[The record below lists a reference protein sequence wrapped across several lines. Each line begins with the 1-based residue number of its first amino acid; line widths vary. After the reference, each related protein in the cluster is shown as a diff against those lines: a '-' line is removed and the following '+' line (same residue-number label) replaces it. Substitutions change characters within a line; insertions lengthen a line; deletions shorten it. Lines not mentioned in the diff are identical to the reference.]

1 MRNSLLAFLFFAFVA
16 TTSAHAQA
24 TPPTLTLDH
33 AALCVHDLKASTT
46 FYESVL
52 GLQEIPNPFND
63 GLHTWLRIGPQLQL
77 HLIQRGCPVTPE
89 KNVHLCFRTASI
101 EAFVAQL
108 NKANVAFSNLKGDS
122 KTTNTRIDGVKQ
134 LYLQDPDGYWIEVN
148 DAR

>member
-1 MRNSLLAFLFFAFVA
+1 M
-16 TTSAHAQA
+16 
-24 TPPTLTLDH
+24 
-33 AALCVHDLKASTT
+33 HDLKASTT
-46 FYESVL
+46 FYKSVL

-122 KTTNTRIDGVKQ
+122 KTTRADFTAVYTF
-134 LYLQDPDGYWIEVN
+134 LPY
-148 DAR
+148 